1 MPRLFPLGLMA
12 AILIGTSLSFAAANA
27 QAADAKRFTLPGY
40 HQGPLH
46 QQTAQQAPH
55 RKRAH
60 AVPLHHGRK
69 VVVPAAR
76 VRHYRSVAVVRP
88 HGHFYSGYGHFHR
101 DEDAYRWLA
110 FTAITLKVLDVLN
123 EEQQRAHEAAQV
135 KAASAPVGET
145 IVWEDGSASGSVT
158 ATREGHSTGGRYC
171 REFQQEVT
179 IGGKTER
186 AYGTACRQPDGAW
199 EIVST
204 SS

>member
-1 MPRLFPLGLMA
+1 MPKLLSVTLVTA
-12 AILIGTSLSFAAANA
+12 ALVGTSLPYQAMNA
-27 QAADAKRFTLPGY
+27 QAADPKSGNGPGY
-40 HQGPLH
+40 RQQAPYL
-46 QQTAQQAPH
+46 QTAQQGPH
-55 RKRAH
+55 RKQPVAM
-60 AVPLHHGRK
+60 PLRHGRK

-76 VRHYRSVAVVRP
+76 VRHYRSVVIARP
-88 HGHFYSGYGHFHR
+88 HGRIYSGYGHFRR

-145 IVWEDGSASGSVT
+145 IVWKDGAASGSVT
-158 ATREGHSTGGRYC
+158 AIREGHSTGGRYC
-171 REFQQEVT
+171 REFQQDVT

-186 AYGTACRQPDGAW
+186 AYGTACQQPDGAW